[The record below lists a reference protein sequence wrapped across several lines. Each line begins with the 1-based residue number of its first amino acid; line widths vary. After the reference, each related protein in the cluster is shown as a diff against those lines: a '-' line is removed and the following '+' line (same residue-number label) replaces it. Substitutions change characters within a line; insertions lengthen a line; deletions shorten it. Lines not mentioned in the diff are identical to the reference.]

1 MAGKSKLVA
10 LNLALS
16 AGLALVIWQG
26 AEVWKDAKAQRKAT
40 VNVPLKK
47 VTPPPMTPA
56 KKPDAVQSAAYA
68 DVASKNLFSK
78 DRNPTVVVD
87 PPKVEPPKVMPAL
100 PVVYGVLGLP
110 SGVKAI
116 MAERPGGQSKPI
128 QVGDTVGEF
137 KVVALDLRKI
147 KLEWDGRELE
157 RNLDELVDR
166 TATRAAAPAGK
177 PAVNSGAPAARSA
190 GPAVPPADAPAEQ
203 PTSAVLGAESGTP
216 EAPTRNCVAGDNSA
230 IGTVVDGYK
239 KAGVMSPFGIMGC
252 KWVRQ

>member
-1 MAGKSKLVA
+1 MAGKSQLIVLNTA
-10 LNLALS
+10 LA

-26 AEVWKDAKAQRKAT
+26 TEVWKDAQAQRKAT
-40 VNVPLKK
+40 VNVPVKHI
-47 VTPPPMTPA
+47 TPPPMTPA
-56 KKPDAVQSAAYA
+56 KKPDTVQSAAYA

-116 MAERPGGQSKPI
+116 MAEHPGTQSKPV
-128 QVGDTVGEF
+128 QVGDTIGEF
-137 KVVALDLRKI
+137 KVVALDLSKI
-147 KLEWDGRELE
+147 KFEWDGRELE

-166 TATRAAAPAGK
+166 SAAPAATASGNK
-177 PAVNSGAPAARSA
+177 LASGGAPAESS
-190 GPAVPPADAPAEQ
+190 GPAVPPPPEPAKAPDSTA
-203 PTSAVLGAESGTP
+203 LGAESGTP
-216 EAPTRNCVAGDNSA
+216 DAPARNCVAGDKSA

-239 KAGVMSPFGIMGC
+239 KTGVASPFGTMGC
-252 KWVRQ
+252 KWVKQ

>member
-10 LNLALS
+10 LNAALAV
-16 AGLALVIWQG
+16 GLALVAWQG
-26 AEVWKDAKAQRKAT
+26 AEVWKDAQAQRKAT
-40 VNVPLKK
+40 VNVP
-47 VTPPPMTPA
+47 VRHITPPPMTPA
-56 KKPDAVQSAAYA
+56 KKPDTVQSAAYA

-78 DRNPTVVVD
+78 DRNPTVIVD
-87 PPKVEPPKVMPAL
+87 PPKVEPPKVMPGL

-116 MAERPGGQSKPI
+116 MAEHPGTQSKPV
-128 QVGDTVGEF
+128 QAGDTIGEF

-166 TATRAAAPAGK
+166 TAAATGTASGNALANRGGPAQS
-177 PAVNSGAPAARSA
+177 N
-190 GPAVPPADAPAEQ
+190 GPAVPAAAEPGKPADS
-203 PTSAVLGAESGTP
+203 SALGAESGTP
-216 EAPTRNCVAGDNSA
+216 DAPTRNCVMSDKSA

-239 KAGVMSPFGIMGC
+239 KTGVASPFGTMGC

>member
-10 LNLALS
+10 LNAALA
-16 AGLALVIWQG
+16 AGLALIIWQG

-40 VNVPLKK
+40 VNVPVKK
-47 VTPPPMTPA
+47 ITPPPMAPA
-56 KKPDAVQSAAYA
+56 KKPDAVQSATYA

-116 MAERPGGQSKPI
+116 MAEHPGAPSKP
-128 QVGDTVGEF
+128 VKAGDTIGEF
-137 KVVALDLRKI
+137 KVVALDLSKI
-147 KLEWDGRELE
+147 KFEWDGREIE
-157 RNLDELVDR
+157 RDLDALADR
-166 TATRAAAPAGK
+166 TGASVANARANG
-177 PAVNSGAPAARSA
+177 GAQASQSS
-190 GPAVPPADAPAEQ
+190 GPAVPPPAAPAEQ
-203 PTSAVLGAESGTP
+203 PTSAVLGADAGTP
-216 EAPTRNCVAGDNSA
+216 DTPSRNCVAGDNSPL
-230 IGTVVDGYK
+230 GTVVDGYK